1 MALPSRISSITAPG
15 TVMFD
20 ETAVISWSADE
31 NADNYRLYVKGDT
44 DKEYKEIYSGS
55 ETEFSFNAADYPNLG
70 KIRFRVYGEN
80 SEGVSP
86 MPRDS
91 AEMTVIDTEI
101 RESEN
106 VDVTLLPF
114 NLSVDMR
121 SSKFGEIPSIR
132 ETSEQITG
140 LDGEIPVD
148 AKYSYRLF
156 DIVAFMKYEFSSIAE
171 REEYIRKMS
180 AHINRS
186 VRKLR
191 YLLYRGKIFGVK
203 VASAPEFSRRPAYCN
218 LDIAYKCY
226 EVFGYGTEENVL
238 YGDGVCAVSGD
249 TPCYP
254 VIILEGEKNNPV
266 IKVNGVEYHIAI
278 DTADGDIVTIDCER
292 ETVLL
297 ESSDGSQKYLA
308 GAFYLDFPVFDVGN
322 NTVEGCECVRW
333 RDKYFIM

>member
-1 MALPSRISSITAPG
+1 MALPGRISSITAPG

-20 ETAVISWSADE
+20 EKATISWTADE

-55 ETEFSFNAADYPNLG
+55 ETDFSFNAANYPDFG
-70 KIRFRVYGEN
+70 KARFRVYGEN

-91 AEMTVIDTEI
+91 AEMTVIDVEI

-106 VDVTLLPF
+106 GDVTLLPF
-114 NLSVDMR
+114 NLSINMS

-140 LDGEIPVD
+140 LDGEIPID
-148 AKYSYRLF
+148 TKYSYRLF
-156 DIVAFMKYEFSSIAE
+156 DIAAFMKYEFHSVSE

-203 VASAPEFSRRPAYCN
+203 AASAPEFSRRPAYCN

-226 EVFGYGTEENVL
+226 EVFGYGEEKAL
-238 YGDGVCAVSGD
+238 YGDGVCAVLGD

-266 IKVNGVEYHIAI
+266 IKVNGVEYQIAI
-278 DTADGDIVTIDCER
+278 DTAEGDIVAIDCER

-297 ESSDGSQKYLA
+297 ESSDGSQMYLA
-308 GAFYLDFPVFDVGN
+308 GAFYLDFPVFNVGDN
-322 NTVEGCECVRW
+322 AVEGCECVRW